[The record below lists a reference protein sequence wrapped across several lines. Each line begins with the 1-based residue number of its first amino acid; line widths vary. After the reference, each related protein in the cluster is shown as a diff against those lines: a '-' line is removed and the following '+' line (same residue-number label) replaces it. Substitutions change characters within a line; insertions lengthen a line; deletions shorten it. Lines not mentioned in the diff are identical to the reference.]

1 MKLIPFTGQNI
12 LGIDLGT
19 HTIKIVEARFSFG
32 SPVVVRT
39 ICQETNSGRFTDPK
53 EKQGIYTSALRKILK
68 ENNIQTKNAVIEI
81 PANDGAVKIIKA
93 PANGHL
99 PAAAGQEDLP
109 FDLREAETYVQPLP
123 GTGKDGKPDREVLLA
138 AGNRGVVL
146 NRVEIL
152 RGAGLTPV
160 IADIDVFAVLNLY
173 MLLEKPSEKDSIVLL
188 DIGSSATNIA
198 IITNGIVKV
207 VRTVFLAGSNFTR
220 TLQSELGVPLEMAE
234 VLKKKH
240 GLLKA
245 RAKGKTDDA
254 PAALA
259 AEGRAPKESA
269 EEELGEKVHAL
280 LAGQM
285 NVIIAEVT
293 RTISYFTEK
302 MMDPGIQITKVALTG
317 GSAEMPGLAEFLS
330 AEFDVPVEVFRP
342 LKKLGLKGPKEKSL
356 SGLPCF
362 ATAAGLAFRR
372 PNDHGTMLTRINLL
386 PKSLLPQSHPVARS
400 AVYSACLAVLITGGY
415 GYNYLQERVEAESL
429 KTKAELS
436 AANMRLKQAKEEMN
450 EKLAAR
456 MPKGGYVRARRRLP
470 MKAIKYAYL
479 KGLEVCGVYK
489 DSSGVGVLL
498 NGRDRSFEVKRGK
511 MYDEDGVI
519 VADISALITKN
530 SVILSGGDEKYELP
544 IPK

>member
-39 ICQETNSGRFTDPK
+39 ICQETDSGRFTDPK
-53 EKQGIYTSALRKILK
+53 EKQGIYTAALRKILR
-68 ENNIQTKNAVIEI
+68 ENNIQTKDAVIEI
-81 PANDGAVKIIKA
+81 PANDGAVKIVKA

-99 PAAAGQEDLP
+99 PPPAALDDLP
-109 FDLREAETYVQPLP
+109 FDLREAETYVQPLH
-123 GTGKDGKPDREVLLA
+123 GTGKDGKPDQEVLLA
-138 AGNRGVVL
+138 AGNRSMIL
-146 NRVEIL
+146 NRVDIL
-152 RGAGLTPV
+152 RGAGLNPV
-160 IADIDVFAVLNLY
+160 IADIDIFAVLNLY

-207 VRTVFLAGSNFTR
+207 VRTVFLAGSNLTR
-220 TLQSELGVPLEMAE
+220 TIQSELEVPQEIAE
-234 VLKKKH
+234 AIKKRH
-240 GLLKA
+240 GLLKPQA
-245 RAKGKTDDA
+245 KSKTDENLAAVLGEDRAK
-254 PAALA
+254 
-259 AEGRAPKESA
+259 KESA
-269 EEELGEKVHAL
+269 AEELGAKAHDL

-285 NVIIAEVT
+285 KVIIAEVT
-293 RTISYFTEK
+293 RTIAYFTEK
-302 MMDPGIQITKVALTG
+302 MMDPGIQISRVVLTG

-330 AEFDVPVEVFRP
+330 AELDVPVEVFRP

-362 ATAAGLAFRR
+362 ATATGLAFRR
-372 PNDHGTMLTRINLL
+372 PKDHGTMLTRINLL

-400 AVYSACLAVLITGGY
+400 AVYSACLAVLVTGGY

-450 EKLAAR
+450 EKLATR
-456 MPKGGYVRARRRLP
+456 MPKGVYVRARRRLP
-470 MKAIKYAYL
+470 VKAVKYAYL

-511 MYDEDGVI
+511 MYDEDGAV